1 MKCEILFQ
9 MLTNQS
15 IKLFNSVHS
24 GIDVGIGLG
33 RRFLSSRQDFVWVE
47 QYGMFLVL
55 HFGLGSLVSE
65 LASVLVE
72 ILVNFGKQAELMVSS
87 SFFVV
92 E

>member
-1 MKCEILFQ
+1 

-24 GIDVGIGLG
+24 GIDVGIGLA

-55 HFGLGSLVSE
+55 HFGLGSLVFE

-72 ILVNFGKQAELMVSS
+72 ILVNFGKQAGLMVSS